1 MVMSLK
7 PITLTTNTTIDR
19 DTHLGTVCVIDAAG
33 GFTVTLPEAT
43 GSGDVYRF
51 YVKTT
56 LTASA
61 TIAALTT
68 DIMQGGVSIATD
80 ISGVTCP
87 ATATSDKLTMNG
99 STTGGLLGSYVE
111 VKDAV
116 DATWFVSGFLVSTGT
131 EATPF
136 AAT

>member
-1 MVMSLK
+1 MTLK
-7 PITLTTNTTIDR
+7 PIEVTTNVTIDR
-19 DTHLGTVCVIDAAG
+19 DTFLDTVCVINRAG
-33 GFTVTLPEAT
+33 GLTVTLPEAT

-56 LTASA
+56 VTADC

-68 DIMQGGVSIATD
+68 DIMQGGIAVSTD
-80 ISGVTCP
+80 IGGTVAPC
-87 ATATSDKLTMNG
+87 TATSDKLTMNG
-99 STTGGLLGSYVE
+99 STTGGLLGSYIE
-111 VKDAV
+111 VKDVV
-116 DATWFVSGFLVSTGT
+116 DTTWLVTGVLVASGT

>member
-1 MVMSLK
+1 MSSYK
-7 PITLTTNTTIDR
+7 PIVLTTTTTIDR
-19 DTHLGTVCVIDAAG
+19 DSHVDTVCVLDRAG
-33 GFTVTLPEAT
+33 GFVTTLPAAT

-56 LTASA
+56 VTADM

-68 DIMQGGVSIATD
+68 DILQGAVIVATA
-80 ISGVTCP
+80 VTAGTAA

-111 VKDAV
+111 VKDV
-116 DATWFVSGFLVSTGT
+116 VSGAWNVTGALISTGAF
-131 EATPF
+131 ATPF
-136 AAT
+136 AAS

>member
-1 MVMSLK
+1 MSLK
-7 PITLTTNTTIDR
+7 PIVLTTTTTIDR
-19 DTHLGTVCVIDAAG
+19 DSHIDTLCVLDRAG
-33 GFTVTLPEAT
+33 GFVTTLPAAT

-56 LTASA
+56 VTADM

-68 DIMQGGVSIATD
+68 DILQGAVIVATA
-80 ISGVTCP
+80 VTAGTAA

-111 VKDAV
+111 VKDV
-116 DATWFVSGFLVSTGT
+116 LSGTWHVSGALISTGT

-136 AAT
+136 SAS